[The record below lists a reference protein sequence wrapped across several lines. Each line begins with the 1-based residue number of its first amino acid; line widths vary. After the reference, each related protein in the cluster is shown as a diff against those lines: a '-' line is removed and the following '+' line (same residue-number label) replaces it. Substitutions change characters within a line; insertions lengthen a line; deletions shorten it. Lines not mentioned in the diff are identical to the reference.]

1 MTKTRFTIRNIDP
14 EIMLEAR
21 VFSVQNRQALG
32 ETVTEALEF
41 YFSSIDDD
49 DDVAEDEHQ

>member
-1 MTKTRFTIRNIDP
+1 MTKTRYTIRNIDP

-41 YFSSIDDD
+41 YFGNIEDE
-49 DDVAEDEHQ
+49 DDVAEDQCA